1 MFVIKPLKTKE
12 RRPIAL
18 LETHSEQSLTCSIP
32 LAAHPHDPNSEL
44 VGVRPERSASAPDLS
59 EVRPL
64 GKGKSS
70 AKNPPKTSKSNEHLG
85 RMTRGR
91 EKRMREEEELVR
103 AGMEKLVTTGK
114 ALAGFSDLEDTQP
127 SFSKPTGSFSSH
139 DLIRGS
145 ISDPSLFDEAEQENA
160 NDDGVVIVSTENAP
174 IRAESASSRW
184 GFSLNPLAYLQRQ
197 TGLGE
202 NDAGLD
208 ETEPAAE
215 ASKSEKNADPQSSGE
230 SSDEQ
235 DAGE

>member
-1 MFVIKPLKTKE
+1 
-12 RRPIAL
+12 
-18 LETHSEQSLTCSIP
+18 
-32 LAAHPHDPNSEL
+32 
-44 VGVRPERSASAPDLS
+44 
-59 EVRPL
+59 
-64 GKGKSS
+64 
-70 AKNPPKTSKSNEHLG
+70 
-85 RMTRGR
+85 
-91 EKRMREEEELVR
+91 MREEEELVR

-145 ISDPSLFDEAEQENA
+145 ISDPSLFDEAEQDNGNA
-160 NDDGVVIVSTENAP
+160 DGVVIVTTEDAP

-184 GFSLNPLAYLQRQ
+184 GFPLNPLAFLQRQ

-202 NDAGLD
+202 NDAGLE

-215 ASKSEKNADPQSSGE
+215 ASTSKRDADPQSSIKNDE
-230 SSDEQ
+230 EQ